1 MDSFE
6 LKTSSGTVPI
16 QFSAS
21 GFAWVAGEIDSFFHA
36 RRPRIL
42 IVTDENVAL
51 HYLAE
56 STSALTSS
64 GFDCTQHVLP
74 PGEEQKNTVRLN
86 EILDALA
93 INRFARDDLIVALGG
108 GVVTDIAG
116 FAASVYQ
123 RGIAWVAVPTSLLG
137 MVDAAIGGKTGINHP
152 LGKNLIGA
160 FHQPSLVLAPLAALE
175 TLPQRDLLAGAAEIV
190 KSALIAGGEFWQ
202 QIELAGP
209 NALLWTPEQVRAFAT
224 KAAFVKIGIV
234 ERDERESGERI
245 LLNLGHSFGHALEH
259 AAGYGTLL
267 HGEAVFYGLR
277 ATVWMSLY
285 TETLHPKRA
294 DELLG
299 WLSKLPL
306 PAVVCDS
313 DALLNALQADKK
325 AAERSLR
332 WILLQDA
339 GRAIVLS
346 NISSEVV
353 AECANWLCSVVKHG
367 THAAQPKSQR
377 KLRVLVI
384 NGPNL
389 NLLGQREP
397 AVYGTATYEDLLTL
411 CSDAARELGLDV
423 MVRQSNHE
431 GEFVDLLQWGRRWA
445 DAFVLNPGGFT
456 HSSVAIRDALAAAN
470 LPAVEVHI
478 SDPEA
483 REPFRHDSLIRDLC
497 RATVKGEGI
506 HGYRWALD
514 RVSQLVPETS
524 RPHSR

>member
-16 QFSAS
+16 RFSAS
-21 GFAWVAGEIDSFFHA
+21 GFAWVADEIDSFFHA

-56 STSALTSS
+56 LTSALTRRSFECS
-64 GFDCTQHVLP
+64 QHVLP
-74 PGEEQKNTVRLN
+74 PGEEQKNTMRLN

-93 INRFARDDLIVALGG
+93 INRFARDDLIIALGG

-209 NALLWTPEQVRAFAT
+209 NALLWTPEQVRDFAT
-224 KAAFVKIGIV
+224 RAASVKTGIV
-234 ERDERESGERI
+234 ERDERESGQRM
-245 LLNLGHSFGHALEH
+245 LLNLGHTFGHALEH
-259 AAGYGTLL
+259 ASGYGNLR

-306 PAVVCDS
+306 PAAECDS
-313 DALLNALQADKK
+313 TALLGALQADKK
-325 AAERSLR
+325 AAERNLR

-339 GRAIVLS
+339 GRAIV
-346 NISSEVV
+346 SSDVSSAVV
-353 AECANWLCSVVKHG
+353 AECANWLCKVVKQG
-367 THAAQPKSQR
+367 TPANPKSPR

-389 NLLGQREP
+389 NLLGLREP
-397 AVYGTATYEDLLTL
+397 AVYGTATYDELLIL
-411 CSDAARELGLDV
+411 CGDTARELGLEV

-445 DAFVLNPGGFT
+445 DAFVLNPGGYT
-456 HSSVAIRDALAAAN
+456 HTSVAIRDALAAAN
-470 LPAVEVHI
+470 IPAVEVHI

-514 RVSQLVPETS
+514 RVAQLVPETS
-524 RPHSR
+524 RLHNR